1 MNSVDL
7 GGQTALHWAAVRGA
21 TPVADILLQNGAH
34 PEAADTHGYRVISQ
48 ISHHFRVL
56 ILI

>member
-1 MNSVDL
+1 VNSADL

-48 ISHHFRVL
+48 FPHHFHKT
-56 ILI
+56 